1 MNELTVN
8 EIKIEN
14 MIYEIRG
21 KQVMLDSDLAKLYEC
36 VNGTKTINQAV
47 SRHKN
52 RFPERFM
59 FQITKEEYY
68 TILRSQTGTLELQQ
82 GKFNKYL
89 PYAFTEQGVAMLATV
104 LRTKVAENVSIRIMD
119 AFVAMRKYISSN
131 LIEQKYINNL
141 VLEDHDKILSLKTSF
156 KKIEEKKVINE
167 IYFNGQIYDAYSK
180 IIDIFKEAREE
191 LIIIDGYSDK
201 TVLDMIKELTCKVI
215 LITKKNSNLKE
226 LDIEKYNTQYHNLN
240 IIYNDTFH
248 DRYFILD
255 KKIIYHSGTSINHA
269 GSRTFSVNI
278 LEDEVVKETLLNKI
292 EEITDGGKYE

>member
-14 MIYEIRG
+14 MIYEIRD
-21 KQVMLDSDLAKLYEC
+21 KQVMLDSDLARLYQVE
-36 VNGTKTINQAV
+36 TKRINEAV
-47 SRHKN
+47 KRNPEK
-52 RFPERFM
+52 FPERFCFM
-59 FQITKEEYY
+59 LDDYECA
-68 TILRSQTGTLELQQ
+68 ILRSQFATSNEKQTRG
-82 GKFNKYL
+82 GRRYNMMV
-89 PYAFTEQGVAMLATV
+89 FTEQGVAMLATI
-104 LRTKVAENVSIRIMD
+104 LKSNIATKVSIRIMD
-119 AFVAMRKYISSN
+119 AFVAMRHYIGNNEYRLSN
-131 LIEQKYINNL
+131 VEAK
-141 VLEDHDKILSLKTSF
+141 VLEHDNDIKLLQESF
-156 KKIEEKKVINE
+156 QKFEEKKVINE

-201 TVLDMIKELTCKVI
+201 TVLDMIKELTCKII
-215 LITKKNSNLKE
+215 LITKKNSNLKG

-248 DRYFILD
+248 DRYFIID
-255 KKIIYHSGTSINHA
+255 KEIIYHSGTSINHA

-278 LEDEVVKETLLNKI
+278 LEDELVKETLLNKI

>member
-14 MIYEIRG
+14 MIYEIRD
-21 KQVMLDSDLAKLYEC
+21 KQVMLDSDLARLYQVE
-36 VNGTKTINQAV
+36 TKRINEAV
-47 SRHKN
+47 KRNPEK
-52 RFPERFM
+52 FPERFCFM
-59 FQITKEEYY
+59 LDDYEHE
-68 TILRSQTGTLELQQ
+68 ILRSQFATSNEKQTRG
-82 GKFNKYL
+82 GRRYNMMV
-89 PYAFTEQGVAMLATV
+89 FTEQGVAMLATI
-104 LRTKVAENVSIRIMD
+104 LKSNIATKVSIRIMD
-119 AFVAMRKYISSN
+119 AFVAMRHYIGNNEYRLSN
-131 LIEQKYINNL
+131 VEAK
-141 VLEDHDKILSLKTSF
+141 VLEHDNDIKLLQESF
-156 KKIEEKKVINE
+156 QKFEEKKVINE

-180 IIDIFKEAREE
+180 IIDIFKEAKEE

-248 DRYFILD
+248 DRYFIID
-255 KKIIYHSGTSINHA
+255 KEIIYHLGTSINHA
-269 GSRTFSVNI
+269 GSKTFSVNI
-278 LEDEVVKETLLNKI
+278 LEDELVKETLLNKI

>member
-21 KQVMLDSDLAKLYEC
+21 KQVMLDSDLAKLYQVE
-36 VNGTKTINQAV
+36 TKRINEAV
-47 SRHKN
+47 KRNPEK
-52 RFPERFM
+52 FPERFCFM
-59 FQITKEEYY
+59 LDDYECA
-68 TILRSQTGTLELQQ
+68 ILRSQFATSNEKQTRG
-82 GKFNKYL
+82 GRRYNMMV
-89 PYAFTEQGVAMLATV
+89 FTEQGVAMLATI
-104 LRTKVAENVSIRIMD
+104 LKSNIATKVSIRIMD
-119 AFVAMRKYISSN
+119 AFVTMRHYIGNNEYRLSN
-131 LIEQKYINNL
+131 VEAK
-141 VLEDHDKILSLKTSF
+141 VLEHDNDIKLLQESF
-156 KKIEEKKVINE
+156 QKFEEKKVINE

-180 IIDIFKEAREE
+180 IIDIFKEAKEE

-248 DRYFILD
+248 DRYFIID
-255 KKIIYHSGTSINHA
+255 KEIIYHSGTSINHA

-278 LEDEVVKETLLNKI
+278 LEDELVKETLLNKI